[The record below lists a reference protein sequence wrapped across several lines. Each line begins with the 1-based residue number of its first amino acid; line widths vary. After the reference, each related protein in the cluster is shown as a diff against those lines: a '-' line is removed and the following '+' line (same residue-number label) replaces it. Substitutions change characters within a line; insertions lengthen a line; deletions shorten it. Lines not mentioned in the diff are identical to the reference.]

1 MPETKKTIDEMCP
14 PCLEDLLRGA
24 QCGNARAGVK
34 AIMFGLR
41 RDVKTWPAKK
51 PPETRTRF
59 EDHVITTTGDLEMK
73 TGKYMYKFEAKPKTS
88 ELKYTL
94 EGETGGKSLKASLE
108 SYYSAF
114 FGNIHGA
121 IAALKNEELVLLIKV
136 GNNDW
141 HLIGDEDE
149 GAEVETFE
157 AATGKNPTDSIG
169 ANFMFSMAGLEAAT
183 IYKGEVDQLL
193 MEEEAGTKSAP
204 APAPQKIVVKD

>member
-1 MPETKKTIDEMCP
+1 MAKQTIDELCP
-14 PCLEDLLRGA
+14 PCLEDLNRGA

-41 RDVKTWPAKK
+41 RDVRTWPTKK
-51 PPETRTRF
+51 PAATRTKL
-59 EDHVITTTGDLEMK
+59 EDHVITTTGNLAMK
-73 TGKYMYKFEAKPKTS
+73 PGKFMFKFEAKPKTS

-121 IAALKNEELVLLIKV
+121 ISALKNEELVLLVKV

-157 AATGKNPTDSIG
+157 AATGKNPTDAIG
-169 ANFMFSMAGLEAAT
+169 ANFMFSMAGLEGAT
-183 IYKGEVDQLL
+183 IYKGNVEGLL
-193 MEEEAGTKSAP
+193 KNDSGSGN
-204 APAPQKIVVKD
+204 